1 MLNAIETDKY
11 RVLLK
16 ETKTYNVIKDVE
28 SGLCDIGI
36 LAIKNSDYDIMN
48 RFLQNIKVESN
59 FIKKHCRMFL

>member
-16 ETKTYNVIKDVE
+16 ETKNYNVIKDVE

-36 LAIKNSDYDIMN
+36 LAIKNSDYEQI
-48 RFLQNIKVESN
+48 FAEYKSGV
-59 FIKKHCRMFL
+59 

>member
-16 ETKTYNVIKDVE
+16 ETKNYNVIKDVE

-48 RFLQNIKVESN
+48 RFLQNIKVEFN